1 MYFYEVFLNSHPKVF
16 IFFFQAEDGIRDY
29 MVTGVQ
35 TCALPILEQQSL
47 QFRGQRT
54 PGNLKAAVRGSELGE
69 RVGHRLT
76 CDHQGAGGQDHEGE
90 QERGSC
96 VHENTTTRRM
106 IGWLRYTAFPL
117 IDATEGLDVPV
128 ETFRSTSRKE
138 PGSSAHETF
147 KVVTTL
153 ASVCVAYS
161 GFRSDLF
168 KRRLVVI

>member
-1 MYFYEVFLNSHPKVF
+1 M
-16 IFFFQAEDGIRDY
+16 
-29 MVTGVQ
+29 
-35 TCALPILEQQSL
+35 EQQSL

-96 VHENTTTRRM
+96 VHENTMTRRT
-106 IGWLRYTAFPL
+106 IGWLRPTAFPL